1 MPYVSRRSR
10 LVPGLLFLSLLSYNA
25 QATSILRIMTANLTS
40 GNAQK
45 YESPG
50 LDILQGLQPDI
61 VAIQEFNYSN
71 NAPADFRQMIDET
84 FGTGFS
90 YFRETNSGFSIPNG
104 IISRYPILEA
114 GSWTDPVVSNRGFAW
129 ARISL
134 PGTNDLYLVSVHL
147 YSSGTATDR
156 DTEAMSI
163 KNQIQ
168 ANFPAD
174 AWVIVG
180 GDFNTSTRSEAAVG
194 TFKTFLHLL

>member
-1 MPYVSRRSR
+1 MPYASRRSC
-10 LVPGLLFLSLLSYNA
+10 LVPGLLLFSLLSLKA
-25 QATSILRIMTANLTS
+25 QTTSVLRVMTANLTS

-50 LDILQGLQPDI
+50 LDILKGLQPDI

-84 FGTGFS
+84 FGAGFS

-129 ARISL
+129 ARIAL

-147 YSSGTATDR
+147 YSSGTA
-156 DTEAMSI
+156 
-163 KNQIQ
+163 
-168 ANFPAD
+168 
-174 AWVIVG
+174 
-180 GDFNTSTRSEAAVG
+180 
-194 TFKTFLHLL
+194 H